1 MVNRFQIWK
10 KATIIVTLGG
20 FFSTVYAIDVNSLQ
34 EVHDGSFYFLKRGIS
49 AYKNGQINQALSALH
64 CAAKRGYIG
73 ANWKLGSI
81 YANGDGVPKDDYKAY
96 HFFAYIVE
104 KGAGLGSEDESY
116 VSDALV
122 KLAQYIKKGIPQ
134 SPVKPNPSYA
144 ARLYMQ
150 AAVNYGNPKAQYHLG
165 KIFLKGEGREKNL
178 IQAARWFQLSAKKG
192 NPSAQAMLG
201 NMLLKEGKIIRGTA
215 MLTAAYEKANV
226 KDRNWIRPLQEQAFS
241 LCDEFERRT
250 AISLV
255 ADILKYKNF

>member
-1 MVNRFQIWK
+1 MINRFQIWK

-20 FFSTVYAIDVNSLQ
+20 FFSIVYVIDVNSLQ
-34 EVHDGSFYFLKRGIS
+34 EVHDGSFYFLKRGMS
-49 AYKNGQINQALSALH
+49 AYKNGQINRAISALR
-64 CAAKRGYIG
+64 CAAQRGHIG

-104 KGAGLGSEDESY
+104 RGADLGSEDESY

-122 KLAQYIKKGIPQ
+122 KLAGYIKKGIPQ
-134 SPVKPNPSYA
+134 SPVKPNLSYA
-144 ARLYMQ
+144 TRLYMQ
-150 AAVNYGNPKAQYHLG
+150 AAVNYGNSKAQYHLG
-165 KIFLKGEGREKNL
+165 KIFLKGEGRERNL

-201 NMLLKEGKIIRGTA
+201 NMLLQEGEIIRGTA
-215 MLTAAYEKANV
+215 MLTAAYEKANT
-226 KDRNWIRPLQEQAFS
+226 KDRNWIRPLQEQAFV
-241 LCDEFERRT
+241 LCNEFERRT

-255 ADILKYKNF
+255 ADILKNKNF